1 MKIRSNNF
9 EEKNSL
15 YSRIIDLREEVEQSE
30 SVRNY
35 IEQLQENSKE
45 LTQVKKNELD
55 L

>member
-1 MKIRSNNF
+1 MRKER
-9 EEKNSL
+9 NSL
-15 YSRIIDLREEVEQSE
+15 YSRIIDLQEEVEQSE